1 MSDFI
6 LDQYDEYLQS
16 FHAWGHEFFGHP
28 LTLDEFEEL
37 SVEAEDI
44 DIAEECNVLTETQRI
59 RREEIEKLTL
69 NHESYF
75 REGPRVFTTPSA
87 VRRK

>member
-6 LDQYDEYLQS
+6 LDKYDDYLQN
-16 FHAWGHEFFGHP
+16 FHAWGHEFFDHP
-28 LTLDEFEEL
+28 LTFDEFEEL
-37 SVEAEDI
+37 NVEAEDI
-44 DIAEECNVLTETQRI
+44 DIAEECNTLTETQRI

-75 REGPRVFTTPSA
+75 CEGPRVIMIQSA
-87 VRRK
+87 IKRK